1 VGLDGCE
8 VRLCGPCA
16 FVRPRVPCV
25 NVNTTDATAG
35 ATRYGTVTALSVLEV
50 TQTHIHIHTRCPGS
64 PGVFLPVT
72 KQLPYCTGKLFP
84 PIHTLV
90 RTEWG
95 WKQS

>member
-8 VRLCGPCA
+8 VRLCGPY
-16 FVRPRVPCV
+16 VS
-25 NVNTTDATAG
+25 TDACTD
-35 ATRYGTVTALSVLEV
+35 
-50 TQTHIHIHTRCPGS
+50 THSHSHQVSRLPRCIFTGNETTS
-64 PGVFLPVT
+64 IL
-72 KQLPYCTGKLFP
+72 YSTGKLFP